1 MFDSEK
7 QAQFNEIYAERKK
20 VRLAGII
27 TGFPLLAA
35 IILSAVMSPVTL
47 LILKSVRLNNSDA
60 AALLSDPAFLQA
72 VNSVCSVILFLI
84 PFLIAVKL
92 SGQRISTLIPFE
104 KPKGNVLGFIL
115 LGIGFCG
122 FANISVSYGGA
133 LFDSLGFPSYNYPSS
148 ENAAGIF
155 GFLLTVISTAVI
167 PPLTEEFAFRGAV
180 LGELKKHGEG
190 FALIT
195 SSVLF
200 GLMHRNFIQIF
211 FAFLVGLILGFIRIK
226 TGSIWVSIA
235 VHALNN
241 FLAVICDYLTDI
253 LPKSGAILI
262 YPITNIIYM
271 LLGITGLLYVSKAEG
286 FFKLEGGE
294 EKALTTKKVY
304 SLFFTTVPIIL
315 FCAGCL
321 IEAVLYF
328 FV

>member
-7 QAQFNEIYAERKK
+7 QAQFNEIYAERKE

-35 IILSAVMSPVTL
+35 IILSAVISPVIL

-271 LLGITGLLYVSKAEG
+271 LLGITGLLYVSKAKG

>member
-7 QAQFNEIYAERKK
+7 QVQFDEIYAERKK

-35 IILSAVMSPVTL
+35 IILSAVMSPVIL

-72 VNSVCSVILFLI
+72 FNSVCSVILFLI

-211 FAFLVGLILGFIRIK
+211 FAFLVGLTLGFIRIK

>member
-35 IILSAVMSPVTL
+35 IILSAVMSPVIL

-72 VNSVCSVILFLI
+72 FNSVCSVILFLI

-304 SLFFTTVPIIL
+304 SLFFTTIPIIL

>member
-1 MFDSEK
+1 M
-7 QAQFNEIYAERKK
+7 
-20 VRLAGII
+20 
-27 TGFPLLAA
+27 
-35 IILSAVMSPVTL
+35 
-47 LILKSVRLNNSDA
+47 
-60 AALLSDPAFLQA
+60 
-72 VNSVCSVILFLI
+72 
-84 PFLIAVKL
+84 
-92 SGQRISTLIPFE
+92 
-104 KPKGNVLGFIL
+104 GFIL

-200 GLMHRNFIQIF
+200 GLMHRNFVQIF

-253 LPKSGAILI
+253 LPKSGAMLI